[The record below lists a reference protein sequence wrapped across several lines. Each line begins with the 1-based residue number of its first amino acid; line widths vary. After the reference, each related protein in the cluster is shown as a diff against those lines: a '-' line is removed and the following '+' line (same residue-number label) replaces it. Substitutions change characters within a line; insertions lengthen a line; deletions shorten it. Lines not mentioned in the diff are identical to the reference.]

1 MLKGENTLHFD
12 TFLNT
17 TTHNTHTHT
26 TMEDPKYTD
35 RSNFM
40 NSKMNKRA
48 KVLPDNLKFNGTT
61 PSGLPRTF
69 VCDVCTRAF
78 SRQEHLTR
86 HQRSHTNERPYEC
99 GICDRNFTRRD
110 LLLRHALKVHNG
122 NMGETI
128 KKINRLNKSKAKS
141 KAKSTSSSSSNPK
154 TTRRRRTSS
163 TSTASNNNNNNN
175 NNVRRASMGTAPR
188 KPPTN
193 QSPPEQTNN
202 NNNDNNINNNN
213 SMFFVGLNQNVNI
226 NINLSSLPSSKSS
239 ISPTSDIFSLTP
251 TPKSSLN
258 DWYPANEISLS
269 RNSNR
274 QLPTLFPPHSSS
286 STAASTIPKQNNKNL
301 QLYHPLPKRRISFSA
316 QSAENYALPLYH
328 PTDLPSLDKVQFST
342 PTLMPLDLYNIFDF
356 DNINNTFNYDN
367 INNITFPEQISAA
380 STSSSSSSD
389 ASASESSSQE
399 IKADG
404 VETNNT
410 QNSVNYPIKL
420 EQVLEDIPIQFNQ
433 DNIEPLSLNNND
445 NYVIKEEEEEEDV
458 INRSSN
464 NITHEFP
471 PTFRNLKFDGLST
484 TQTPLTLSQDPGSVH
499 HLDLNPTTSISP
511 LNPNDLIGYLNT
523 DSNPLHLTQS
533 GFFNDISIIDN
544 HFISSPI
551 KPSIEVPS
559 LFENIYNDYMTNE
572 RNNIQPKNNDNNNN
586 ATNDNNDYSFYG
598 VDYLTLANISKASP
612 KDNTPLSQ
620 IPKSIDPIH
629 DNIGDDAN
637 NYNDNDNNNSN
648 SNSATLFNSQLHK
661 YCHVILRYYL
671 DNHANT
677 HNGYSDPNFIA
688 KDLLL
693 PSCHELNNFLTLFK
707 NNFLIHYP
715 FIHESLLNCDFL
727 SLQRYLYEDISLTES
742 QVQFHEND
750 AILNMA
756 RSICLPLLMA
766 TIGSLFKKGCHPKTI
781 ILYEISRRAL
791 HVFLELEKSNSSN
804 NNINNDGMNINIVHT
819 QCTWLIQVFIL
830 NIIFALFADDQ
841 KSMKSE
847 VVVRQV
853 SAICSVLKKNYLNR
867 VSIDSLP
874 IDPFISQAQEITFPD
889 SFQLLLFESRIR
901 STLMLYEYCQYL
913 DICYNINSK
922 SFLNEKDIDNLC
934 IPEDEMVWRSASLT
948 DVNSSTG
955 INPTKK
961 VHCVSFKEFYNSFG
975 FNNSGFY
982 AIPESM
988 AKSMMFYEFK
998 SRKTSPFHIFLTRID
1013 TRKLEMNLSAVHML
1027 DNDYD
1032 LTAVSLINDS
1042 TTLKDYLMVMIF
1054 IKEID
1059 KNIGDNIWNS
1069 EMRILFDT
1077 FLDSRNFNMLTNC
1090 SYHLLTDFLVALN
1103 YSIQNISRLLLPD
1116 EQTSKDIFI
1125 DRKKLTIFNLQGF
1138 YYNFLIILKFVL
1150 DFESTPNFKLLCIFT
1165 DLNNMANKFLIPF
1178 FKPFYS
1184 SEFQIFDTRNNNN
1197 NNNNTKES
1205 SYSVKNFKN
1214 IENTINNVLVY
1225 AFNDASY
1232 LNMSTKNKTN
1242 EFLFHPT
1249 LDESNNINSNGNN
1262 DDKQICSASSINLL
1276 KFCNSNNHDNVNK
1289 QTFAERYQLS
1299 LKFIIIA
1306 KCFFSILTEHYS
1318 HCNIINKMID
1328 DFGNLERIL
1337 KQESSQLGISKLKL
1351 NT

>member
-1 MLKGENTLHFD
+1 MQE
-12 TFLNT
+12 T
-17 TTHNTHTHT
+17 TN
-26 TMEDPKYTD
+26 DPKYITP
-35 RSNFM
+35 SNYM
-40 NSKMNKRA
+40 NSKINKRA
-48 KVLPDNLKFNGTT
+48 KILPENLKVNGTT

-69 VCDVCTRAF
+69 VCNVCTRAF

-122 NMGETI
+122 NIGETI
-128 KKINRLNKSKAKS
+128 KTIKRMNSSKSKP
-141 KAKSTSSSSSNPK
+141 KSTRK
-154 TTRRRRTSS
+154 RRTSTTAAAAANNNNNSAVVRRASISSLPKKTLNNQSASSVASSS
-163 TSTASNNNNNNN
+163 TSPTPKQSNNNNN
-175 NNVRRASMGTAPR
+175 SMY
-188 KPPTN
+188 
-193 QSPPEQTNN
+193 
-202 NNNDNNINNNN
+202 
-213 SMFFVGLNQNVNI
+213 FFGLNQNINI
-226 NINLSSLPSSKSS
+226 NINLTSLPSSKSS
-239 ISPTSDIFSLTP
+239 ISPISDTLSLTP
-251 TPKSSLN
+251 TPQSSRN
-258 DWYPANEISLS
+258 DWHSSNEISIS
-269 RNSNR
+269 RNSNNNKITT
-274 QLPTLFPPHSSS
+274 PEHTL
-286 STAASTIPKQNNKNL
+286 TNPKQNIKKNL

-328 PTDLPSLDKVQFST
+328 QTDLPSLDKVQFST
-342 PTLMPLDLYNIFDF
+342 PSLVPLDLYNIFDF
-356 DNINNTFNYDN
+356 DNINNNFNYDN
-367 INNITFPEQISAA
+367 INNVPKQITSA
-380 STSSSSSSD
+380 SSSPSSD
-389 ASASESSSQE
+389 NKSY
-399 IKADG
+399 
-404 VETNNT
+404 NT
-410 QNSVNYPIKL
+410 QNSLKNSIKL
-420 EQVLEDIPIQFNQ
+420 EQVLEDIPIQFDPN
-433 DNIEPLSLNNND
+433 NIEPLNLNN
-445 NYVIKEEEEEEDV
+445 IKEEDD
-458 INRSSN
+458 IDMCNKS
-464 NITHEFP
+464 FKD
-471 PTFRNLKFDGLST
+471 FKDFKDLKFDGLST
-484 TQTPLTLSQDPGSVH
+484 TQTPLTLSQDPGSFNQ
-499 HLDLNPTTSISP
+499 LESNNELNQTSSISP
-511 LNPNDLIGYLNT
+511 LNSNDIIGHSNT
-523 DSNPLHLTQS
+523 DPLHLNQS
-533 GFFNDISIIDN
+533 SLFNDISIDDT

-551 KPSIEVPS
+551 KIEVPS

-572 RNNIQPKNNDNNNN
+572 RNNIKHKNQNNN
-586 ATNDNNDYSFYG
+586 NNDYSFYG

-612 KDNTPLSQ
+612 KENTPMIQ

-629 DNIGDDAN
+629 NIN
-637 NYNDNDNNNSN
+637 NNTDNNNNTNSSN
-648 SNSATLFNSQLHK
+648 ATLFNSQLHK
-661 YCHVILRYYL
+661 YCHIILKHYL
-671 DNHANT
+671 DTYANS

-707 NNFLIHYP
+707 DNFLIHYP
-715 FIHESLLNCDFL
+715 FIHETLLNCDFL

-742 QVQFHEND
+742 TIQFHENNY
-750 AILNMA
+750 ILNMA

-791 HVFLELEKSNSSN
+791 HVFLELEKSNCN
-804 NNINNDGMNINIVHT
+804 NNNNNMNKIVNT

-841 KSMKSE
+841 KIMKSE
-847 VVVRQV
+847 VVIRQV

-867 VSIDSLP
+867 ISIDNLP

-889 SFQLLLFESRIR
+889 SFQLLLFESKIR

-922 SFLNEKDIDNLC
+922 SFLNENDIESLC
-934 IPEDEMVWRSASLT
+934 IPEDEIVWRSSSLI

-955 INPTKK
+955 IDSTKK
-961 VHCVSFKEFYNSFG
+961 THCVSFKEFYNSFG

-982 AIPESM
+982 AIPESL
-988 AKSMMFYEFK
+988 AKTMMFYEFK
-998 SRKTSPFHIFLTRID
+998 SRNTSPFNIFLTRIN

-1032 LTAVSLINDS
+1032 LTPVSLINDS
-1042 TTLKDYLMVMIF
+1042 TTLKDWLMVMIF

-1059 KNIGDNIWNS
+1059 KDIGDKIWNG
-1069 EMRILFDT
+1069 EMRMLFDT

-1090 SYHLLTDFLVALN
+1090 SYDLLTDFLVALN
-1103 YSIQNISRLLLPD
+1103 YSIQNVSRLLLPD
-1116 EQTSKDIFI
+1116 EETSKDIFI

-1178 FKPFYS
+1178 FKPFYN
-1184 SEFQIFDTRNNNN
+1184 SEFQIFDNGIKSN
-1197 NNNNTKES
+1197 KET

-1242 EFLFHPT
+1242 EFLFHPS
-1249 LDESNNINSNGNN
+1249 LDESNNIHSNGNN
-1262 DDKQICSASSINLL
+1262 DDKQIPSASSINLL
-1276 KFCNSNNHDNVNK
+1276 KFCNSNNNHGDVNK

-1318 HCNIINKMID
+1318 HCNILNKMID

-1351 NT
+1351 ST